1 VSFVVYIFVCS
12 LSCVLYFKTNF
23 LSVFVVKKKL
33 TMTKTNQ
40 NDVAII
46 GIPFDDNS
54 SFVKG
59 AALAPPR
66 IRQAFHSPSTN
77 LFTENL
83 TDLSTAASLSDLG
96 DLRFAEGTDAFSL
109 IESTVHAALK
119 QETRLFCLGG
129 DHSITYPILKAY
141 ASTNQP
147 LTIVQLD
154 AHPDLYHEFEGNRFS
169 HACPFARIMEEQL
182 AKHLVQIG
190 IRGMNKHQFEQ
201 ARRFQVHTIDMRT
214 WHKNPS
220 LKIKGPVY
228 LSLDMDVLDPAYAP
242 GVSHPEGGG
251 MTTRE
256 VIDIIQNLPGPLIGA
271 DLVEYNPNHDPTGIT
286 DVAAAKLMK
295 EILTRLLE
303 A

>member
-1 VSFVVYIFVCS
+1 MV
-12 LSCVLYFKTNF
+12 
-23 LSVFVVKKKL
+23 
-33 TMTKTNQ
+33 KTNQ

-54 SFVKG
+54 SFVRG
-59 AALAPPR
+59 TALAPPR
-66 IRQAFHSPSTN
+66 IRQAFHSPSSN

-83 TDLSTAASLSDLG
+83 TDLGTTTSLSDLG
-96 DLRFAEGTDAFSL
+96 DLAFSEDSDAFSL
-109 IESTVHAALK
+109 IESTVLAALK
-119 QETRLFCLGG
+119 QGTHLFCLGG
-129 DHSITYPILKAY
+129 DHSITYPIIKAY
-141 ASTNQP
+141 ASTNQQ

-154 AHPDLYHEFEGNRFS
+154 AHPDLYEEFEDNRFS

-182 AKHLVQIG
+182 AKHLIQIG

-201 ARRFQVHTIDMRT
+201 AKRYNVETIDMRA
-214 WHKNPS
+214 WQKNPS

-242 GVSHPEGGG
+242 GVSHPESGGL
-251 MTTRE
+251 TTRE
-256 VIDIIQNLPGPLIGA
+256 VIETIQNLPGPIIGA

-295 EILTRLLE
+295 EILARLLE
-303 A
+303 T